1 MRLTK
6 HNYKNLFGLL
16 VNSMTCPRNSSQNNN
31 KKITC
36 LALLI
41 FDGSFLVPN
50 HVQVIKVG
58 PGAKILWIPGALR
71 AEDSI
76 FCVRYEAF
84 K

>member
-1 MRLTK
+1 
-6 HNYKNLFGLL
+6 
-16 VNSMTCPRNSSQNNN
+16 MTCERNSSQNKN
-31 KKITC
+31 KNKNFSFMKTK
-36 LALLI
+36 ALLI
-41 FDGSFLVPN
+41 FDGSFQVRN

-58 PGAKILWIPGALR
+58 PGGKILWIPVAGR

>member
-1 MRLTK
+1 MDVTRVKIKIKIKNFSFTK
-6 HNYKNLFGLL
+6 TK
-16 VNSMTCPRNSSQNNN
+16 
-31 KKITC
+31 
-36 LALLI
+36 ALSI
-41 FDGSFLVPN
+41 FDGSFQVRN

-58 PGAKILWIPGALR
+58 PGGKILWIPVAVR